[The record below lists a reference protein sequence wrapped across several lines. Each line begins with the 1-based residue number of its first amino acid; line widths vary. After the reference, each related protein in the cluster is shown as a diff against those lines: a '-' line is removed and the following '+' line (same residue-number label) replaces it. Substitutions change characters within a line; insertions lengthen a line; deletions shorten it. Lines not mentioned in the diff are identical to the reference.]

1 MNWSS
6 LNDRA
11 YAPYS
16 GKSKACVVES
26 RSGKLFAG
34 VRTENISYPITIPAV
49 QAACAICLSEKEIPA
64 KLYLEGDELDQLHF
78 WKKEFQL
85 EIIKTDSLPESPL
98 EDPHKKWNADLD
110 ITARLKEL
118 LDQAVIPNSDFPVS
132 ALLFTSDGYLEGV
145 NIEVSDWTKGLC
157 AERVALSKAIAAGVR
172 EFTRLE
178 IHTKK
183 GEISSPCGACR
194 QVITEF
200 LPYNDIILH
209 HADGTS
215 SEHLTLDLLP
225 FNFKSSSLKK

>member
-11 YAPYS
+11 YTPYS

-34 VRTENISYPITIPAV
+34 VRVENISYPITIPAV
-49 QAACAICLSEKEIPA
+49 QAACSICLSEKEVPA
-64 KLYLEGDELDQLHF
+64 KLFLQDDDLDQLNF
-78 WKKEFQL
+78 WKKEFNLQ
-85 EIIKTDSLPESPL
+85 IIKTNSFPEL
-98 EDPHKKWNADLD
+98 QVEELHHKRDTDLD
-110 ITARLKEL
+110 IIGRLKEL
-118 LDQAVIPNSDFPVS
+118 LGQAVIPNSDFPVS

-215 SEHLTLDLLP
+215 SDHLTLDLLP